1 MKDTLIKSTHF
12 QIFKSIHS
20 QINTFSN
27 YPMLEQTFYGN
38 SIHDWLIS
46 LIIIAAAFL
55 LNKIIVLLNKYVIQK
70 LTSKTKNRLD
80 DILFRMLEAPVLLG
94 VILFAIWIAAKR
106 LELGAPV
113 ERAIF
118 LSFRVLTVINVTW
131 FVARLVNALLEEYI
145 APKAADKNTMKYLD
159 NHLMS
164 ILRRAVLAIIWSVG
178 IIMALNNVGVNVG
191 TLIAGLS
198 IGGLAFALAAQDTI
212 KNIYGGFTI
221 FTDRPFRIGDRIK
234 VDGFDGFVEEI
245 GIRSTRIRTLE
256 KRLVTIPNFK
266 LVEASVENIS
276 EEPLRRVLLKLGLT
290 YNTSP
295 EKMNEA
301 MAILK
306 DMPNRVENVETKDIM
321 VAFTDFTDFSLV
333 ITFVYFIRKDADV
346 METPTQ
352 VNSEVLRAFNDA
364 GLLFAF
370 PTQTLYIEKEG

>member
-1 MKDTLIKSTHF
+1 
-12 QIFKSIHS
+12 
-20 QINTFSN
+20 
-27 YPMLEQTFYGN
+27 MLEQTLYNN
-38 SIHDWLIS
+38 SLHDWLIS
-46 LIIIAAAFL
+46 LIIIAAALL
-55 LNKIIVLLNKYVIQK
+55 LNKIIVLINKHVIQK

-80 DILFRMLEAPVLLG
+80 DILFKMLEAPVLLG

-106 LELGAPV
+106 LQLGAPV

-118 LSFRVLTVINVTW
+118 LSFRVLTVINATW
-131 FVARLVNALLEEYI
+131 FVARLVNALLEEYL
-145 APKAADKNTMKYLD
+145 APKAADKNTLKYLD

-164 ILRRAVLAIIWSVG
+164 ILRRGVLAIIWSLG

-290 YNTSP
+290 YNTNP

-333 ITFVYFIRKDADV
+333 ITFVYFITKDADV
-346 METPTQ
+346 MEVPTQ
-352 VNSEVLRAFNDA
+352 VNSEILRSFNAA
-364 GLLFAF
+364 GLQFAF
-370 PTQTLYIEKEG
+370 PTQTVYIEKEEL

>member
-1 MKDTLIKSTHF
+1 
-12 QIFKSIHS
+12 
-20 QINTFSN
+20 
-27 YPMLEQTFYGN
+27 MLEQTLYKN
-38 SIHDWLIS
+38 SLHDWLIS
-46 LIIIAAAFL
+46 LIIIVAALL
-55 LNKIIVLLNKYVIQK
+55 LNKVIVLLNKHVIQK
-70 LTSKTKNRLD
+70 ITSKTKNRLD
-80 DILFRMLEAPVLLG
+80 DILFKMLQAPVLLG

-106 LELGAPV
+106 LELGAPA

-118 LSFRVLTVINVTW
+118 LSFRVLTVINATW
-131 FVARLVNALLEEYI
+131 FVARLVNALLEEYL
-145 APKAADKNTMKYLD
+145 APKAADKNTLKYLD

-164 ILRRAVLAIIWSVG
+164 ILRRGVLAIIWSLG

-212 KNIYGGFTI
+212 KKKYGGFTI

-290 YNTSP
+290 YNTVP

-306 DMPNRVENVETKDIM
+306 DMPNRVDNVETKDIM
-321 VAFTDFTDFSLV
+321 VAFTDFTEYSLV
-333 ITFVYFIRKDADV
+333 ITFVYFITKDADV
-346 METPTQ
+346 METPTR
-352 VNSEVLRAFNDA
+352 VNSEILRAFNA
-364 GLLFAF
+364 AELQFAF
-370 PTQTLYIEKEG
+370 PTQTIYIEKEG

>member
-1 MKDTLIKSTHF
+1 
-12 QIFKSIHS
+12 
-20 QINTFSN
+20 
-27 YPMLEQTFYGN
+27 MLEQTLYNN
-38 SIHDWLIS
+38 SLHDWLIS
-46 LIIIAAAFL
+46 LIIIAAALL
-55 LNKIIVLLNKYVIQK
+55 LNKIIVLINKHVIQK

-106 LELGAPV
+106 LQLGAPV

-118 LSFRVLTVINVTW
+118 LSFRVLTVINATW

-145 APKAADKNTMKYLD
+145 APKAADKNTLKYLD

-164 ILRRAVLAIIWSVG
+164 ILRRAVLAIIWSLG

-245 GIRSTRIRTLE
+245 GIRSTRIRTME

-295 EKMNEA
+295 GKMNEA
-301 MAILK
+301 MSILK

-321 VAFTDFTDFSLV
+321 VAFTDFTDYSLV
-333 ITFVYFIRKDADV
+333 ITFVYFITKDADV
-346 METPTQ
+346 METPTN
-352 VNSEVLRAFNDA
+352 VNSEILRAFNAA
-364 GLLFAF
+364 GLQFAY
-370 PTQTLYIEKEG
+370 PTQTVYIEKEEK

>member
-1 MKDTLIKSTHF
+1 
-12 QIFKSIHS
+12 
-20 QINTFSN
+20 
-27 YPMLEQTFYGN
+27 MLEQTLYNN
-38 SIHDWLIS
+38 SLHDWLIS
-46 LIIIAAAFL
+46 LIIIAAALL
-55 LNKIIVLLNKYVIQK
+55 LNKIIVLINKHVIQK

-80 DILFRMLEAPVLLG
+80 DILFKMLEAPVLLG

-106 LELGAPV
+106 LQLGAPV

-118 LSFRVLTVINVTW
+118 LSFRVLTVINATW

-145 APKAADKNTMKYLD
+145 APKAADKNTLKYLD

-164 ILRRAVLAIIWSVG
+164 ILRRAVLAIIWSLG

-245 GIRSTRIRTLE
+245 GIRSTRIRTME

-295 EKMNEA
+295 GKMNEA
-301 MAILK
+301 MSILK

-321 VAFTDFTDFSLV
+321 VAFTDFTDYSLV
-333 ITFVYFIRKDADV
+333 ITFVYFITKDADV
-346 METPTQ
+346 METPTN
-352 VNSEVLRAFNDA
+352 VNSEILRAFNAA
-364 GLLFAF
+364 GLQFAY
-370 PTQTLYIEKEG
+370 PTQTVYIEKEEK

>member
-1 MKDTLIKSTHF
+1 
-12 QIFKSIHS
+12 
-20 QINTFSN
+20 
-27 YPMLEQTFYGN
+27 MLEQTLYN
-38 SIHDWLIS
+38 NTLRDWLIS
-46 LIIIAAAFL
+46 LIIIAAALL
-55 LNKIIVLLNKYVIQK
+55 LNKIIILLNKHLIQK

-80 DILFRMLEAPVLLG
+80 DILFKMLQAPVLLG

-106 LELGAPV
+106 LELGTQA
-113 ERAIF
+113 ERAIY
-118 LSFRVLTVINVTW
+118 LSFRVLTVINATW
-131 FVARLVNALLEEYI
+131 FVARLVNALLEEYL
-145 APKAADKNTMKYLD
+145 APKAADKNTLKYLD

-164 ILRRAVLAIIWSVG
+164 ILRRAILAIIWSLG

-256 KRLVTIPNFK
+256 KRVVTIPNFK

-295 EKMNEA
+295 EKMSKA

-333 ITFVYFIRKDADV
+333 ITFVYYIRKDADV
-346 METPTQ
+346 METPSQ
-352 VNSEVLRAFNDA
+352 VNSEVLRAFNEA
-364 GLLFAF
+364 ELQFAF
-370 PTQTLYIEKEG
+370 PTQTIYIEK